1 MAKSMTIKELFKKVA
16 AYNEISEIMNGR
28 QVAVSFWDDIYQH
41 TFNSFKEFKDFL
53 DETYIESAAT
63 EILSAKFTDSVE
75 TTIKYVDRIFG
86 EETLRL
92 EVAVVTVW

>member
-1 MAKSMTIKELFKKVA
+1 MSKSMTIKELFKKVA

-28 QVAVSFWDDIYQH
+28 KVAVSFWDDIYQH

-63 EILSAKFTDSVE
+63 EILAAKFTDSVE
-75 TTIKYVDRIFG
+75 TNIKYVDRIFG
-86 EETLRL
+86 VETLRL